1 MSAFDLR
8 SVELLAG
15 LDDDAIDRLAETVTK
30 CSFDQGDTLFN
41 EGDPGKTAYIVTS
54 GEIEILK
61 VSAEQSVRIA
71 VSGPGVIVG
80 EMSLLTGEPRNATAR
95 ALVDTEL
102 VSIPKAA
109 LDVLLESD
117 VRAVHAL
124 FDVFISRWREQQSRL
139 RQSERMAQIGVLTAG
154 LAHEMNN
161 PAAAVT
167 RGSTLLPAAIQRRAA
182 ADAALP
188 PNTELPTPS
197 ERGETFSPIERA
209 EVEDDLETV
218 LDRLAINDA
227 WRVTPALVDA
237 GFTAADLSGIEAAA
251 AEFVIE
257 ALAAQS
263 EVDDLV
269 AEVSEGSKRLS
280 ELVAALKSYS
290 YLDQAPVQDVDIAK
304 GIEDTLLILKS
315 KTSGI
320 AIVRSFDPDLPRI
333 TAHGSRLNQ
342 VWTNLIDNASDA
354 IHESGNENGQI
365 IVSTALQDDCIVVEV
380 ENNGPEIPPAVKD
393 RIFEAFFTTK
403 EPGKGTG
410 LGLDTVYDVV
420 ANQHHGTI
428 DVDSTP
434 ERTVFTVTL
443 PTTPPSTL
451 PPNRSSVPPPQAP
464 LPPPQGEVSPKA
476 AEGVKD

>member
-1 MSAFDLR
+1 MSSFDLR
-8 SVELLAG
+8 SVELLSG
-15 LDDDAIDRLAETVTK
+15 LDDDAIDRLAGTVST
-30 CSFDQGDTLFN
+30 CSFAQGDTLFN
-41 EGDPGKTAYIVTS
+41 EGDPGHTAYIVIS

-61 VSAEQSVRIA
+61 ISADQTVRIA

-95 ALVDTEL
+95 ALVDSEL
-102 VSIPKAA
+102 VLIPKTA
-109 LDVLLESD
+109 LDTLLESD
-117 VRAVHAL
+117 VRAVRAL

-167 RGSTLLPAAIQRRAA
+167 RGSTLLPAAILRRAT

-188 PNTELPTPS
+188 SDLELPTAS
-197 ERGETFSPIERA
+197 AHGEVLSPIDRA
-209 EVEDDLETV
+209 EVEDDLEAT
-218 LDRLAINDA
+218 LDRLAVTDA
-227 WRVTPALVDA
+227 WRETPVLADA
-237 GFTAADLSGIEAAA
+237 GYRATDLSGVDSTAANL
-251 AEFVIE
+251 VVE
-257 ALAAQS
+257 ALAARS
-263 EVDDLV
+263 DVDDLV
-269 AEVSEGSKRLS
+269 AEVSEGSRRLS
-280 ELVAALKSYS
+280 ELVGALKSYS
-290 YLDQAPVQDVDIAK
+290 YLDQAPVQDVDVAK
-304 GIEDTLLILKS
+304 GIDDTLLILKS

-320 AIVRSFDPDLPRI
+320 SVVRSFDPDLPRI

-354 IHESGNENGQI
+354 IRDSGIEDGQI
-365 IVSTALQDDCIVVEV
+365 VVSAAVKNDCIVVRV

-434 ERTVFTVTL
+434 ERTIFTVTL
-443 PTTPPSTL
+443 PTDQ
-451 PPNRSSVPPPQAP
+451 SS
-464 LPPPQGEVSPKA
+464 
-476 AEGVKD
+476 

>member
-1 MSAFDLR
+1 VSTFDLR
-8 SVELLAG
+8 SVELLSG
-15 LDDDAIDRLAETVTK
+15 LDDDAIDRLEETVST
-30 CSFDQGDTLFN
+30 CSFAQGDTLFN
-41 EGDPGKTAYIVTS
+41 EGDPGNTAYIVTS

-61 VSAEQSVRIA
+61 VSAEQTVRIA

-95 ALVDTEL
+95 ALVDAEL

-167 RGSTLLPAAIQRRAA
+167 RGSTLLPAAIERRAT

-188 PNTELPTPS
+188 QATELPAPS
-197 ERGETFSPIERA
+197 AHGEVLSPVDRA
-209 EVEDDLETV
+209 EVEDDLETA
-218 LDRLAINDA
+218 LERLAVADA
-227 WRVTPALVDA
+227 WRVTPVLVDA
-237 GFTAADLSGIEAAA
+237 GYTAADLSAVDASTAGL
-251 AEFVIE
+251 VIE
-257 ALAAQS
+257 VLAARS
-263 EVDDLV
+263 DVDDLV

-280 ELVAALKSYS
+280 ELVGALKSYS
-290 YLDQAPVQDVDIAK
+290 YLDQAPVQDVDVAK
-304 GIEDTLLILKS
+304 GIDDTLLILKS

-320 AIVRSFDPDLPRI
+320 TVVRSFDPDLPRI

-354 IHESGNENGQI
+354 INEADIEDGQI
-365 IVSTALQDDCIVVEV
+365 IVTTALEDGCIVVQV
-380 ENNGPEIPPAVKD
+380 ENNGPEIPPAVKE

-428 DVDSTP
+428 EVDSI
-434 ERTVFTVTL
+434 EARTIFTVKL
-443 PTTPPSTL
+443 PISPPSSL
-451 PPNRSSVPPPQAP
+451 PAA
-464 LPPPQGEVSPKA
+464 QGEVPPEA
-476 AEGVKD
+476 VEGVKES

>member
-1 MSAFDLR
+1 MSTFDLR
-8 SVELLAG
+8 SVDLFAG
-15 LDDDAIDRLAETVTK
+15 LDNDAIDRLAETVTT
-30 CSFDQGDTLFN
+30 CSFAQGDTLFN

-54 GEIEILK
+54 GELEILK
-61 VSAEQSVRIA
+61 VSADQTVRIA

-167 RGSTLLPAAIQRRAA
+167 RGSTLLPAAIERRAA

-188 PNTELPTPS
+188 PGLQLPTPS
-197 ERGETFSPIERA
+197 ARGNVLSPIDRA
-209 EVEDDLETV
+209 DVEDGLETA
-218 LDRLAINDA
+218 LDRLGVADA
-227 WRVTPALVDA
+227 WRLTPVLADT
-237 GFTAADLSGIEAAA
+237 GFRAADFSGIDAAA
-251 AEFVIE
+251 AGVVVE
-257 ALAAQS
+257 ALAARS
-263 EVDDLV
+263 DVDDLV

-290 YLDQAPVQDVDIAK
+290 YLDQAPVQDVDVAK

-315 KTSGI
+315 KTFGI

-354 IHESGNENGQI
+354 IHESGIEDGQI
-365 IVSTALQDDCIVVEV
+365 TVSTALQGDCVVVEV

-428 DVDSTP
+428 EVDSSP
-434 ERTVFTVTL
+434 ERTVFTAKI
-443 PTTPPSTL
+443 PTTPPASHL
-451 PPNRSSVPPPQAP
+451 
-464 LPPPQGEVSPKA
+464 PPQGEASA
-476 AEGVKD
+476 T